1 MEKNLVRIGLGAA
14 LVVLFL
20 LHAARWIELPL
31 IARFEAIV
39 YDTRLALTMP
49 RTLDPR
55 IVIVDIDEKSLAEKE
70 KGGEGRWPW
79 PRDRLAVLLDKLFDH
94 YHVAIAGFDV
104 VFAERDESSGLR
116 VLQQLAQKELR
127 DVGGFQST
135 LQRLEPQLDYDSIFA
150 SRMRNRPLVLGY
162 TFTRDPEEA
171 GNKKGQLPT
180 PVLPAGTFGGKNIN
194 FAAYT
199 SYTANLEV
207 LQKAAASGGH
217 FTLDPDPDGILRRLP
232 MLAEFGGAY
241 YEPLALA
248 IVRLGLGQAAV
259 APGYPSDR
267 LWSKNYSGLE
277 WVEVGPFK
285 IPVDENVNALIP
297 YRGRGGKEGGS
308 YRYISAVD
316 VMNERVAVDD
326 LKNRIVLIGT
336 TAPGLLDLRAA
347 PMQSVYPGVE
357 VHANMIG
364 GIIDHNVKQKPPYV
378 VGAEFILLLITGLGM
393 ALLLP
398 LLNPLKSLLVTI
410 AALIAALAGNVVVFH
425 FGNLVLPLASG
436 LVLIALLFA
445 LNMSYGYFVEARG
458 KRQITGLFGQY
469 VPPELVDEMAK
480 NPDSFSMEGE
490 SREMTVLFTDVR
502 GFTTISEGLDPKQ
515 LSQLMN
521 EFLTPLTEVI
531 YKHRGTVD
539 KFMGDCIM
547 AFWGAP
553 LPDQNHA
560 RNGILAGLEMHEI
573 LEKLKPEFQKRGW
586 PEIRIGVGLNTGR
599 MSVGNMGSRLR
610 TAYTVMGDAV
620 NLASRLEGIT
630 KEYGADII
638 VGQGTRDAVPDVVF
652 RELDRVRVKGKDE
665 AVAIFEPLGVQGK
678 VGKQKLEEVKL
689 YAQFLRLYR
698 AQDWDQAELQ
708 LFNLQK
714 MAPHNK
720 LYSHTFVERIGYL
733 RANPPGEGWD
743 GAFTFTTK

>member
-1 MEKNLVRIGLGAA
+1 MGIA
-14 LVVLFL
+14 LVVVFIF
-20 LHAARWIELPL
+20 HAAKWFELPL
-31 IARFEAIV
+31 IQRLEAIV

-49 RTLDPR
+49 RTIDPR

-70 KGGEGRWPW
+70 IGGEGRWPW
-79 PRDRLAVLLDKLFDH
+79 PRDRIALMLDKLFDH
-94 YHVAIAGFDV
+94 YHIAIIGFDV

-127 DVGGFQST
+127 EVAGFQSIVQK
-135 LQRLEPQLDYDSIFA
+135 LQPQLDYDEIFA
-150 SRMRNRPLVLGY
+150 SHMRNRAVVLGY
-162 TFTRDPEEA
+162 TFTREDAQA
-171 GNKKGQLPT
+171 GTKKGLLPGA
-180 PVLPAGTFGGKNIN
+180 VLASGTFAGKNIG
-194 FAAYT
+194 FPTYT
-199 SYTANLEV
+199 SYTANLQV
-207 LQKAAASGGH
+207 LQESAASGGH

-232 MLAEFGGAY
+232 MLAEYGGAY
-241 YEPLALA
+241 FEPLSLA
-248 IVRLGLGQAAV
+248 IVRMLLGQPQLV
-259 APGYPSDR
+259 PGYPSDKI
-267 LWSKNYSGLE
+267 WSKNYSGLE
-277 WVEVGPFK
+277 WIEVGPVK
-285 IPVDENVNALIP
+285 IPVDEGVTALIP
-297 YRGRGGKEGGS
+297 YRGKGGREGRS
-308 YRYISAVD
+308 YKYISAVD
-316 VMNERVAVDD
+316 VINERVDVNE
-326 LKNRIVLIGT
+326 LKGKIVLVGT
-336 TAPGLLDLRAA
+336 TAPGLLDLRATPVEA
-347 PMQSVYPGVE
+347 VYPGVE

-364 GIIDHNVKQKPPYV
+364 GMIDHNIKQKPPYV
-378 VGAEFILLLITGLGM
+378 VGAEFILLLIAGVSM
-393 ALLLP
+393 AMLLP
-398 LLNPLKSLLVTI
+398 LLNPMKSLLVTI
-410 AALIAALAGNVVVFH
+410 AVLIAVLAGNLVVFH

-436 LVLIALLFA
+436 LVMLSLLFA

-480 NPDSFSMEGE
+480 NPESFSMEGD

-553 LPDQNHA
+553 LADANHA
-560 RNGILAGLEMHEI
+560 RNGILAGLEMHEV
-573 LEKLKPEFQKRGW
+573 LAKLKPEFQKRGW

-599 MSVGNMGSRLR
+599 MSVGNMGSKLR

-638 VGQGTRDAVPDVVF
+638 VGEGTRDAVPDAVY

-665 AVAIFEPLGVQGK
+665 AVAIFEPLGLQGQVAK
-678 VGKQKLEEVKL
+678 PKLEEIKL

-714 MAPHNK
+714 VAPGNK
-720 LYSHTFVERIGYL
+720 LYGETFVERIVFL
-733 RANPPGEGWD
+733 RANPPGKGWD

>member
-1 MEKNLVRIGLGAA
+1 LEKHLVRIGMGIA
-14 LVVLFL
+14 LVAVFL
-20 LHAARWIELPL
+20 LHAAKWFELPL
-31 IARFEAIV
+31 IQRLEAIV
-39 YDTRLALTMP
+39 YDTRLSLTMP

-79 PRDRLAVLLDKLFDH
+79 PRDRLALLLDKLFDH
-94 YHVAIAGFDV
+94 YQSAIVGFDV

-116 VLQQLAQKELR
+116 VLEQLSQKELR
-127 DVGGFQST
+127 DIGGFQAA
-135 LQRLEPQLDYDSIFA
+135 LQKLQPQLDYDAIFA
-150 SRMRNRPLVLGY
+150 SRMRNRAVVLGY
-162 TFTRDPEEA
+162 TFTREA
-171 GNKKGQLPT
+171 EQPGSKKGQLPGA
-180 PVLPAGTFGGKNIN
+180 VLAAGTFAGKNVG
-194 FAAYT
+194 FPAYP
-199 SYTANLEV
+199 SYTANLQI
-207 LQKAAASGGH
+207 LQQAAASGGH
-217 FTLDPDPDGILRRLP
+217 FTLDPDPDGILRRIP
-232 MLAEFGGAY
+232 MLAEHGGAY
-241 YEPLALA
+241 YEPLSLA
-248 IVRLGLGQAAV
+248 MVRMLLGQAQV
-259 APGYPSDR
+259 VPGYPGEKI
-267 LWSKNYSGLE
+267 WSKNYSGLE
-277 WVEVGPFK
+277 WIEVGPVK
-285 IPVDENVNALIP
+285 VPVDESVTALIP
-297 YRGRGGKEGGS
+297 YRGKGNRDGNS
-308 YRYISAVD
+308 YKYISAVD
-316 VMNERVAVDD
+316 VINERVALDD
-326 LKNRIVLIGT
+326 LKGKIILIGT
-336 TAPGLLDLRAA
+336 TAPGLLDLRAT
-347 PMQSVYPGVE
+347 PVESVYPGVE

-364 GIIDHNVKQKPPYV
+364 GMIDRNIKQKPPYV
-378 VGAEFILLLITGLGM
+378 VGAEFILLLIAGASM
-393 ALLLP
+393 AMLLP

-410 AALIAALAGNVVVFH
+410 AVLIAVLAGNLMVFH

-436 LVLIALLFA
+436 LVMIALLFA

-480 NPDSFSMEGE
+480 NPESFSMEGE

-502 GFTTISEGLDPKQ
+502 GFTTISEGLEPKQ

-521 EFLTPLTEVI
+521 AFLTPLTEVI

-553 LPDQNHA
+553 LPDSNHA

-573 LEKLKPEFQKRGW
+573 LRKLQTEFQARGW

-638 VGQGTRDAVPDVVF
+638 VGEGTRDAVPDVVF

-665 AVAIFEPLGVQGK
+665 AVAIFEPLGLQGQVAK
-678 VGKQKLEEVKL
+678 ARLEEAKL
-689 YAQFLRLYR
+689 YSQFLRLYR
-698 AQDWDQAELQ
+698 GQDWDQAELQ

-714 MAPHNK
+714 LVPGNK
-720 LYSHTFVERIGYL
+720 LYSETFVERITFL
-733 RANPPGEGWD
+733 RANPPGKGWD

>member
-1 MEKNLVRIGLGAA
+1 MGIA
-14 LVVLFL
+14 LVVVFIF
-20 LHAARWIELPL
+20 HAAKWFELPL
-31 IARFEAIV
+31 IQRLEAIV

-70 KGGEGRWPW
+70 IGGEGRWPW
-79 PRDRLAVLLDKLFDH
+79 PRDRIALMLDKLFDH
-94 YHVAIAGFDV
+94 YHIAIIGFDV

-127 DVGGFQST
+127 EVAGFQSIVQK
-135 LQRLEPQLDYDSIFA
+135 LQPQLDYDEIFA
-150 SRMRNRPLVLGY
+150 SHMRSRAVVLGY
-162 TFTRDPEEA
+162 TFTRDDAQA
-171 GNKKGQLPT
+171 GTKKGLLPGA
-180 PVLPAGTFGGKNIN
+180 VLASGTFAAKNIG
-194 FAAYT
+194 FPTYT
-199 SYTANLEV
+199 SYTANLQV
-207 LQKAAASGGH
+207 LQESAASGGH

-232 MLAEFGGAY
+232 MLAEYGGAY
-241 YEPLALA
+241 FEPLSLA
-248 IVRLGLGQAAV
+248 IVRMLLGQPQLV
-259 APGYPSDR
+259 PGYPSDKI
-267 LWSKNYSGLE
+267 WSKNYSGLE
-277 WVEVGPFK
+277 WIEVGPVR
-285 IPVDENVNALIP
+285 IPVDEGVTALIP
-297 YRGRGGKEGGS
+297 YRGKGGREGRS
-308 YRYISAVD
+308 YKYISAVD
-316 VMNERVAVDD
+316 VINERVNVDE
-326 LKNRIVLIGT
+326 LKGKIVLVGT
-336 TAPGLLDLRAA
+336 TAPGLLDLRATPVEA
-347 PMQSVYPGVE
+347 VYPGVE

-364 GIIDHNVKQKPPYV
+364 GMIDHNIKQKPPYV
-378 VGAEFILLLITGLGM
+378 VGAEFILLLIAGVSM
-393 ALLLP
+393 AMLLP

-410 AALIAALAGNVVVFH
+410 AVLIAVLAGNLVVFH

-436 LVLIALLFA
+436 LVMISLLFA

-480 NPDSFSMEGE
+480 NPESFSMEGD

-553 LPDQNHA
+553 LADANHA
-560 RNGILAGLEMHEI
+560 RNGILAGLEMHEV
-573 LEKLKPEFQKRGW
+573 LAKLKPEFQKRGW

-599 MSVGNMGSRLR
+599 MSVGNMGSKLR

-638 VGQGTRDAVPDVVF
+638 VGEGTRDAVPDAVY

-665 AVAIFEPLGVQGK
+665 AVAIFEPLGLQGQVAK
-678 VGKQKLEEVKL
+678 SKLEEIKL

-714 MAPHNK
+714 LVPGNK
-720 LYSHTFVERIGYL
+720 LYGETFVERIVFL
-733 RANPPGEGWD
+733 RANPPGKGWD